1 MFLKGWRELN
11 ILKNN
16 NEVYVFKDQD
26 GYFLGKKGSCI
37 CKKITKKE
45 FEYYKRHLP
54 EYEVKGENNNGNYKE
69 RWHGNANKN

>member
-1 MFLKGWRELN
+1 M
-11 ILKNN
+11 
-16 NEVYVFKDQD
+16 FKDQD

-69 RWHGNANKN
+69 R